1 MKKVLTV
8 TSILLLSGCASRP
21 EDIAPQFIPDSAYS
35 SLDCQHLGEEEIK
48 EGDTLTAVSSKQRRA
63 HKTDT
68 WGVLVTG
75 IPFSELSGS
84 DVAELV
90 AREKGKM
97 AAIHRVQIQKSCPG
111 VHID

>member
-1 MKKVLTV
+1 MKR
-8 TSILLLSGCASRP
+8 LLIAAACLGVAGCADRP
-21 EDIAPQFIPDSAYS
+21 EDIKSEYIPDSAYA
-35 SLDCQHLGEEEIK
+35 SLDCQQLGQEELR
-48 EGDTLTAVSSKQRRA
+48 EGDALTAVSSKQRRA

-75 IPFSELSGS
+75 VPFSELTGS

-97 AAIHRVQIQKSCPG
+97 EAIHRVETSKNCPG
-111 VHID
+111 VHIN